1 MDVVSRGGRPLRARE
16 TKGWGPILFGRSQH
30 AYVRHTLAAA
40 QVPVSITARTFSITR
55 PPASGT
61 MIALVDV
68 VASDDRRTLLLDQ
81 LPPLPPAYSAVVVRC
96 RTVEALER
104 AVAWQ
109 REAEAVF
116 PNYPLAL
123 VVPRDAELLRRLV
136 LARIIVDPLVFED
149 ELAAPGVVHSSVLH
163 RLAERTAT
171 RSLLRELLDT
181 LPAEVE
187 TADARLLFKL
197 VDAGARGRSVN
208 WLSRALGMSEPTL
221 RRWLRQRG
229 LPGAKTMLRLIRVRA
244 VERMIAAGAEPAAA
258 ARLGGW
264 MEVQAFRRAER
275 RVMSGRDPW
284 VHRYAESVGY
294 AVRPLKRAAPR
305 PADA

>member
-1 MDVVSRGGRPLRARE
+1 
-16 TKGWGPILFGRSQH
+16 
-30 AYVRHTLAAA
+30 
-40 QVPVSITARTFSITR
+40 
-55 PPASGT
+55 